1 MAETN
6 AVAIKLPTFWAQQPE
21 VWFLQA
27 EAQFHIR
34 KITDDTTKYYHVVA
48 ALDQE
53 TSGRILSTLSS
64 PPTDNKYTDL
74 KQRLLT
80 TFGLSKRERASKL
93 LHLHPL
99 GDRKPSE
106 LMDEMLSLLADHGF
120 CFLAEQLFLEQLPE
134 DIRLQLS
141 NEDFTNPWALATKAD
156 VLWIAKQQAAT
167 TINKVISQPNGKI
180 TTRHD
185 GWCFHHKRFG
195 DDARNCKAPCK
206 HPATPKIAAVTTCR
220 DKQARLL
227 YVKDDISG
235 RRFLVDTGALVSV
248 FPASGLD
255 TRSHHARPLLEA
267 ANGSTIHTYGEK
279 QMTLSINGR
288 KYVWKFLVADV
299 TQPLLGADF
308 LCSNTLM
315 VDVKGQR
322 LVDPTTYTSLP
333 LFVTNASAHGIH
345 NVAQDSD
352 FSALLKEF
360 PDILT
365 PTFSNPTAKHGV
377 VHYISTEGPPIHSRA
392 RRLPPEK
399 LAIARD
405 EFRTMKEMGIIRRS
419 TSQWASPLHMVPKQS
434 GSWRPCGDY
443 RRLNNATVPDRYPI
457 PHIQDLS
464 TNLSGAKVFSKVDS
478 SWLSSD
484 PCSSS

>member
-1 MAETN
+1 MILFIGDPDSVNSEFTEKMTETN

-53 TSGRILSTLSS
+53 TSGRVLDTLYA
-64 PPTDNKYTDL
+64 PPGDNKYTDL

-141 NEDFTNPWALATKAD
+141 NDDFTNPRALATKAD

-167 TINKVISQPNGKI
+167 AINKVTSQPKGMI
-180 TTRHD
+180 TTAHATRQN
-185 GWCFHHKRFG
+185 WCFYHKRFG
-195 DDARNCKAPCK
+195 DDAKNCKAPCN
-206 HPATPKIAAVTTCR
+206 HPAAPRIATVTTCK
-220 DKQARLL
+220 DKRARLL

-255 TRSHHARPLLEA
+255 TRSHHPSALLEA
-267 ANGSTIHTYGEK
+267 ANGSTIHTYGDK
-279 QMTLSINGR
+279 VMTLSINGR
-288 KYVWKFLVADV
+288 KYVWKFIVADV

-333 LFVTNASAHGIH
+333 LQVTNASAHGICCVCAH
-345 NVAQDSD
+345 CHHVPVGPRGIVPVNPRRRVAS
-352 FSALLKEF
+352 F
-360 PDILT
+360 
-365 PTFSNPTAKHGV
+365 
-377 VHYISTEGPPIHSRA
+377 
-392 RRLPPEK
+392 
-399 LAIARD
+399 
-405 EFRTMKEMGIIRRS
+405 
-419 TSQWASPLHMVPKQS
+419 
-434 GSWRPCGDY
+434 
-443 RRLNNATVPDRYPI
+443 
-457 PHIQDLS
+457 
-464 TNLSGAKVFSKVDS
+464 
-478 SWLSSD
+478 
-484 PCSSS
+484 